1 MTVEECYRAFGGD
14 YEGTIDRLVT
24 EERPH
29 TEGAEPQPGN
39 DAADEVRGSPD
50 GGTALWKEA

>member
-24 EERPH
+24 EELVTKYLITSAWWMHSVPG
-29 TEGAEPQPGN
+29 GA
-39 DAADEVRGSPD
+39 
-50 GGTALWKEA
+50 GTGKLFRLSTH

>member
-24 EERPH
+24 EER
-29 TEGAEPQPGN
+29 A
-39 DAADEVRGSPD
+39 
-50 GGTALWKEA
+50 GTGKLFRLSTH